1 MRLPLF
7 PEPVGSPSLTPDLF
21 TLGAVALDASS
32 ARKLLPQLLPDI
44 LGTQTSASVVSQGCF
59 PDPPFLQPPQA
70 EGQRFLQQTPG
81 RLDQASGWSKV
92 QRLVT
97 ASKSPNIYENTHSQA
112 PAPALAPRI
121 LIQKVQVKPR
131 KLYFVSKRHFKVSE
145 LLG

>member
-59 PDPPFLQPPQA
+59 PDPPFLQPPPARQSLSTSFIFFIA
-70 EGQRFLQQTPG
+70 IFTSCSTSTQRIKLQG
-81 RLDQASGWSKV
+81 VKGV
-92 QRLVT
+92 
-97 ASKSPNIYENTHSQA
+97 
-112 PAPALAPRI
+112 I
-121 LIQKVQVKPR
+121 LITEPKTIPAETFSKHQFLHLKSEKVGPGDLEASSR
-131 KLYFVSKRHFKVSE
+131 
-145 LLG
+145 